1 MKIGV
6 HYKIVQRIES
16 VGLLSLNQVDRL
28 KMNLQVLPLKM
39 LVSRQVVENKMDYS
53 AYLNGTTKEEL
64 DQLKRMTGHFK
75 IESCELSIVG
85 NEQPEQKNEWEQ
97 VKEYLK
103 ENLKD
108 DTAGG
113 LVNVMNDTGAFSIYE
128 KEKNGRRFWLLS
140 DVDGGKKHLLS
151 NTSYWEETH
160 SERIQ
165 RQDFIEDGKLVH
177 TTKRAEINNEG
188 KMELVF
194 DLSVSFTVD
203 KQGNV
208 IRESIYSLPNKNIK
222 ITIVMWTL
230 RCVCDGQT

>member
-1 MKIGV
+1 M
-6 HYKIVQRIES
+6 
-16 VGLLSLNQVDRL
+16 NQVDRL
-28 KMNLQVLPLKM
+28 SMNLQVLPLKM
-39 LVSRQVVENKMDYS
+39 LVSRVVVRNKMNYS

-75 IESCELSIVG
+75 IESCELSIDG
-85 NEQPEQKNEWEQ
+85 NEQPENKNDWEE

-113 LVNVMNDTGAFSIYE
+113 LVNVMNDTGAFSICE
-128 KEKNGRRFWLLS
+128 KEMNGKRFWLVS
-140 DVDGGKKHLLS
+140 DVDGRKIHLLS

-177 TTKRAEINNEG
+177 TKKE
-188 KMELVF
+188 
-194 DLSVSFTVD
+194 SSD
-203 KQGNV
+203 KQ
-208 IRESIYSLPNKNIK
+208 
-222 ITIVMWTL
+222 
-230 RCVCDGQT
+230 

>member
-1 MKIGV
+1 
-6 HYKIVQRIES
+6 
-16 VGLLSLNQVDRL
+16 
-28 KMNLQVLPLKM
+28 MNLQVLPLKV
-39 LVSRQVVENKMDYS
+39 LVSRQVIRDKMDYS
-53 AYLNGTTKEEL
+53 NYLNGAAKEEL
-64 DQLKRMTGHFK
+64 DQLKKMAGHFK
-75 IESCELSIVG
+75 IQSCELSIEG
-85 NEQPEQKNEWEQ
+85 DEKPALHDWEQ

-103 ENLKD
+103 ENLQD
-108 DTAGG
+108 EEAGG
-113 LVNVMNDTGAFSIYE
+113 LVNFMDDTGDLSIYE
-128 KEKNGRRFWLLS
+128 KEDNGRRFWLVS
-140 DVDGGKKHLLS
+140 DVDGREKHLLS

-208 IRESIYSLPNKNIK
+208 IRKAIYSLPKKNTK
-222 ITIVMWTL
+222 ITIVMWSV
-230 RCVCDGQT
+230 RCRCEGQTEFNK

>member
-1 MKIGV
+1 
-6 HYKIVQRIES
+6 
-16 VGLLSLNQVDRL
+16 
-28 KMNLQVLPLKM
+28 MNLQVLPLKV
-39 LVSRQVVENKMDYS
+39 LVSNQVVRNKMDYS
-53 AYLNGTTKEEL
+53 TYLNGTTKEEL
-64 DQLKRMTGHFK
+64 DQLKKMTGHFK
-75 IESCELSIVG
+75 IETECDLRIVG
-85 NEQPEQKNEWEQ
+85 DEQPEFYDIEQ
-97 VKEYLK
+97 VIEYLK
-103 ENLKD
+103 ESLKD

-128 KEKNGRRFWLLS
+128 KEKNGRRFWLVS

-230 RCVCDGQT
+230 RCVCEGQTEFNK

>member
-6 HYKIVQRIES
+6 NYKIVQRIES
-16 VGLLSLNQVDRL
+16 VGLHSLNEVDRL
-28 KMNLQVLPLKM
+28 NMNLQVLPLKM
-39 LVSRQVVENKMDYS
+39 LVSRQVVGNKMDYS

-64 DQLKRMTGHFK
+64 DQLKKMTGHFK

-85 NEQPEQKNEWEQ
+85 NEQPENEHDWEE

-113 LVNVMNDTGAFSIYE
+113 LVNVMNDTGAFSICE
-128 KEKNGRRFWLLS
+128 KEKNGRRFWLVS
-140 DVDGGKKHLLS
+140 DVDGRKIHLLS

-160 SERIQ
+160 SEMIQ

>member
-1 MKIGV
+1 
-6 HYKIVQRIES
+6 
-16 VGLLSLNQVDRL
+16 
-28 KMNLQVLPLKM
+28 
-39 LVSRQVVENKMDYS
+39 MDYS
-53 AYLNGTTKEEL
+53 TYLNGTAKEEL
-64 DQLKRMTGHFK
+64 DRLNKLAGRFHLD
-75 IESCELSIVG
+75 SCELFIDG
-85 NEQPEQKNEWEQ
+85 EKPFDDWEQ
-97 VKEYLK
+97 AKDYLK
-103 ENLKD
+103 ENLED

-113 LVNVMNDTGAFSIYE
+113 MVNFMDETEDFSIVE
-128 KEKNGRRFWLLS
+128 KEENGRRFWLVS
-140 DVDGGKKHLLS
+140 DVDGRKIHLLS

-203 KQGNV
+203 KHGNV

-230 RCVCDGQT
+230 RCVRKGQTEFNK

>member
-1 MKIGV
+1 
-6 HYKIVQRIES
+6 
-16 VGLLSLNQVDRL
+16 
-28 KMNLQVLPLKM
+28 MNLQVLPLKV
-39 LVSRQVVENKMDYS
+39 LVSRQVIRDKMDYS
-53 AYLNGTTKEEL
+53 TYLNGAAKEEL
-64 DQLKRMTGHFK
+64 DQLKKMAGHFK
-75 IESCELSIVG
+75 IHSCELSIEG
-85 NEQPEQKNEWEQ
+85 DEKPALDDWEQ

-113 LVNVMNDTGAFSIYE
+113 LVNVMDDTGAFSIYE

-140 DVDGGKKHLLS
+140 DVDGRKKHLLS
-151 NTSYWEETH
+151 NASYWEETH
-160 SERIQ
+160 SEMIQ

-194 DLSVSFTVD
+194 DLYVSFTLD
-203 KQGNV
+203 SQGNV
-208 IRESIYSLPNKNIK
+208 IRESIYYLPKKNIE

-230 RCVCDGQT
+230 RCACGGKTEFN

>member
-1 MKIGV
+1 
-6 HYKIVQRIES
+6 
-16 VGLLSLNQVDRL
+16 
-28 KMNLQVLPLKM
+28 MNLQVLPLKV
-39 LVSRQVVENKMDYS
+39 LVSRQVVGNKMDYS
-53 AYLNGTTKEEL
+53 TYLNGTTKEEL
-64 DQLKRMTGHFK
+64 DQLKKMTGHFK
-75 IESCELSIVG
+75 IETFCELSIVG
-85 NEQPEQKNEWEQ
+85 DEQPTFDDEEQ
-97 VKEYLK
+97 VIEYLK
-103 ENLKD
+103 ESLKD

-113 LVNVMNDTGAFSIYE
+113 LVNVMDDTGAFSIYE
-128 KEKNGRRFWLLS
+128 KEKNGRRFWLVS
-140 DVDGGKKHLLS
+140 DVDGSKKHLLS

-230 RCVCDGQT
+230 RCVREGQTEFNK